1 MKWQQDIS
9 KLNNVEKIKLEKDGL
24 EVIHDIGRY
33 AEQGFA
39 AIDPADFDRLKWYGL
54 YVQRPKSEGLF
65 MLRVKL
71 PGGALTAGQA
81 RAVAGIAKD
90 YTQDRLAITTR
101 QSLQF
106 HGLKV
111 EVLPDIFKRLN
122 DVGLSV
128 VEAAGD
134 CPRNIVSTPLAGIDN
149 DELLDPRPL
158 IAELN
163 RFFEG
168 NREFSN
174 LPRKFKIAITGSP
187 DNSIYAQINDLA
199 FVPAVKAI
207 DGQSV
212 LGFHVLAGGGL
223 SAKPALAVK
232 LDVFVLPE
240 QVLSVAIA
248 VATIFRDYGYR
259 ESRHHARLKYLLQD
273 WGKEKFTAELL
284 ALTGPLRTPGEEP
297 AAKSAEGLFYGIHQQ
312 KQLGLNYAGLAIPAG
327 QLTAEELTDLAGIA
341 ETYGD
346 GTLRTVNSQ
355 NLVIANIPNEK
366 LQRLSA
372 EELISR
378 FATPE
383 IVHAPAVISCT
394 GTEFCPLGLVRTKHL
409 VSPIEAYVKQKGL
422 DNLPVSI
429 HISGCINS
437 CGQHQIADIGLQGVL
452 SRQGDN
458 VSEAFEIWLAGSLAG
473 PGKLGTKLKGAVPS
487 EQLPQVLGRFLEY
500 VQTTQQPAEAF
511 GDYVRRQGIEHLQ
524 QVLDKIR
531 ETAD

>member
-24 EVIHDIGRY
+24 EVIHDIERY

-71 PGGALTAGQA
+71 PGGGLTAGQA
-81 RAVAGIAKD
+81 RTVAAIAKD

-111 EVLPDIFKRLN
+111 EFLPDIFGRLN
-122 DVGLSV
+122 EVGLSV

-163 RFFEG
+163 QFFEG

-232 LDVFVLPE
+232 LDVFVRPE
-240 QVLSVAIA
+240 QVLSVATA

-284 ALTGPLRTPGEEP
+284 ALTGPLLTPGEEP
-297 AAKSAEGLFYGIHQQ
+297 AAKSAEGIFCGIHRQ
-312 KQLGLNYAGLAIPAG
+312 KQAGLSYAGLAIPAG
-327 QLTAEELTDLAGIA
+327 QLTAEELAGLAGIA

-355 NLVIANIPNEK
+355 NLIIANVPDEK
-366 LQRLSA
+366 LEQLLA
-372 EELISR
+372 EELVSR
-378 FATPE
+378 FA
-383 IVHAPAVISCT
+383 AAGDARFSSVISCT
-394 GTEFCPLGLVRTKHL
+394 GTEFCPLGLVRTKQL
-409 VSPIEAYVKQKGL
+409 VSPVEAYVKQIG
-422 DNLPVSI
+422 LPVSI
-429 HISGCINS
+429 HISGCVNS

-452 SRQGDN
+452 SRQGDKVN
-458 VSEAFEIWLAGSLAG
+458 EAFEIWLAGSLEG
-473 PGKLGTKLKGAVPS
+473 EGRLGTKLKGAVPS
-487 EQLPQVLGRFLEY
+487 AQLPQVLGRFLEY

-524 QVLDKIR
+524 QVLDKMK